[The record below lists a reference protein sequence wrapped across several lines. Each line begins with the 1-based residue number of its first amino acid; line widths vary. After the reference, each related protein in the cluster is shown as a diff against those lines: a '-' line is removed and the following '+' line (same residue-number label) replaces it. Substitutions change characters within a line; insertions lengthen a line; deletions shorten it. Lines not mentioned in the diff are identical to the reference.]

1 MITAYTKSIRELEL
15 IILRLYVYSYVL
27 LKKKI
32 TQFEYRDAAVI
43 RYLRLRITSQSF
55 RRKR

>member
-1 MITAYTKSIRELEL
+1 MITAYVKSIRELEL

-43 RYLRLRITSQSF
+43 RYLRLRITS
-55 RRKR
+55 